1 MLILFSPT
9 FSKPNLNGHLIQIN
23 WILIKEILSPVLDF
37 ISQLVEKRI
46 TEYSI
51 LSPLVMFSLQYI
63 LVNHIN
69 WKYKKHSRWRITLK
83 VYNIEPIGRI
93 CCEVGANEDWM
104 VDVTAI
110 PDLHFGNDEQLYF
123 FIRFCI
129 SLTENNCSEK
139 WITKFILVGE
149 NKYCLFLLHFCP
161 NYLYFEF
168 CTSTLWSTLKW
179 VKVRFC
185 WANIILVF
193 FLNGLRIFWPNSW
206 VNRPI
211 ILGNAINIINV
222 PL

>member
-1 MLILFSPT
+1 
-9 FSKPNLNGHLIQIN
+9 
-23 WILIKEILSPVLDF
+23 
-37 ISQLVEKRI
+37 
-46 TEYSI
+46 
-51 LSPLVMFSLQYI
+51 
-63 LVNHIN
+63 
-69 WKYKKHSRWRITLK
+69 
-83 VYNIEPIGRI
+83 
-93 CCEVGANEDWM
+93 M

-193 FLNGLRIFWPNSW
+193 FLNGLRIF
-206 VNRPI
+206 
-211 ILGNAINIINV
+211 
-222 PL
+222 